1 MSIRYDEA
9 NRIFELDFNE
19 KPFRELFESADSF
32 YINESP
38 MKRGL
43 SDIYIMDRRFVRR
56 NVISF

>member
-9 NRIFELDFNE
+9 NRILNLI
-19 KPFRELFESADSF
+19 RETRVTGS
-32 YINESP
+32 ESP

-56 NVISF
+56 NVINF

>member
-9 NRIFELDFNE
+9 NRIFELDTRNTSTGS
-19 KPFRELFESADSF
+19 ESS
-32 YINESP
+32 

>member
-9 NRIFELDFNE
+9 NRIFELDTRNTTGS
-19 KPFRELFESADSF
+19 ESS
-32 YINESP
+32 